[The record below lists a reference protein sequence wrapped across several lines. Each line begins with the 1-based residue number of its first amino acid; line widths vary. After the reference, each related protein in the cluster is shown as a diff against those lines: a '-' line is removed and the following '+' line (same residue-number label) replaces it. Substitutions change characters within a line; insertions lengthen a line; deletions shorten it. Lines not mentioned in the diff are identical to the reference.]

1 MPEPITANYIAEMQ
15 GTGKHLRLCVT
26 STLEGD
32 IVATVYDIEGT
43 FSVYM
48 SYEVTSI
55 EQAKKKAEEAARQYL
70 GIEQSQ
76 PVGEDSLRAASP
88 IYLVCL

>member
-43 FSVYM
+43 FSVYTN
-48 SYEVTSI
+48 YEVTSI

-70 GIEQSQ
+70 GAEQSQ
-76 PVGEDSLRAASP
+76 PVKW
-88 IYLVCL
+88 VKTV

>member
-1 MPEPITANYIAEMQ
+1 MPEPITANYVAEMQ

-32 IVATVYDIEGT
+32 IVATVYDIEAA

-70 GIEQSQ
+70 EVEQFQ
-76 PVGEDSLRAASP
+76 PVKW
-88 IYLVCL
+88 VKTV

>member
-1 MPEPITANYIAEMQ
+1 MPEPITANYVAEVQ

-32 IVATVYDIEGT
+32 IVATVYDIAET

-55 EQAKKKAEEAARQYL
+55 EQARKKA
-70 GIEQSQ
+70 
-76 PVGEDSLRAASP
+76 GEPRLNT
-88 IYLVCL
+88 

>member
-1 MPEPITANYIAEMQ
+1 VPEPITANYIAEMQ
-15 GTGKHLRLCVT
+15 QTGKHLRLCVT

-32 IVATVYDIEGT
+32 IVATVYDIEGA

-48 SYEVTSI
+48 SCEVASI

-70 GIEQSQ
+70 GIEESQ
-76 PVGEDSLRAASP
+76 PVKW
-88 IYLVCL
+88 VKTV

>member
-1 MPEPITANYIAEMQ
+1 MAEPITANYVAEMQ
-15 GTGKHLRLCVT
+15 GRGRHLRLCVT

-43 FSVYM
+43 FSVYV
-48 SYEVTSI
+48 SYEVSNI

-70 GIEQSQ
+70 AVEQSQ
-76 PVGEDSLRAASP
+76 PLKWVKT
-88 IYLVCL
+88 V